1 VGATLLLLQVGHT
14 TATPQALQLTD
25 DGTFAF
31 SASGARKLIR
41 WDMAT
46 GTPSLCLQQKQGS
59 RMKCMYLSADGNTAV
74 VLLFDSTMAVFDT
87 RLGQMVCE
95 FMKKGERD
103 AMRVHSGGV
112 NGVLLTEDGS
122 RAVSW
127 SKDATARVW
136 DTSTGACMLVLQVGA
151 VHLLYSLLVPVYRL
165 LSFVCIFGT
174 VLYLWYF
181 GILALLCLYLW

>member
-1 VGATLLLLQVGHT
+1 MHRWRLLGNDCALNCADHYCCCCLQVGHT

-41 WDMAT
+41 WDMST

-59 RMKCMYLSADGNTAV
+59 RTKCMYLSADGTIAV
-74 VLLFDSTMAVFDT
+74 VLLFDSTMAIFDT
-87 RLGQMVCE
+87 RSGQMVCE
-95 FMKKGERD
+95 LMKKGERD

-112 NGVLLTEDGS
+112 NGVLLMADGS

-136 DTSTGACMLVLQVGA
+136 DASTGACMLVLQVGCA
-151 VHLLYSLLVPVYRL
+151 WRVGLLLVSMSRL
-165 LSFVCIFGT
+165 CCVCIVG
-174 VLYLWYF
+174 
-181 GILALLCLYLW
+181 ALTS